1 MARHNQTRHGA
12 AARQPTKSPASESIL
27 QTDDRA
33 RTDGGKTTDDKPVSK
48 EQLEQIAEKAREH
61 TKDEPGS

>member
-1 MARHNQTRHGA
+1 MAQPNQTQAGS
-12 AARQPTKSPASESIL
+12 TKRSDIL

-33 RTDGGKTTDDKPVSK
+33 RTDGGKTTEDKPVSQ
-48 EQLEQIAEKAREH
+48 EQLEQIAEKARDY